1 MHHRARHDPVRPVR
15 RDPLRQVRPARRGH
29 RDPLRQVRPVR
40 QGLPVPQLRLVLAE
54 VVAVPVRR

>member
-15 RDPLRQVRPARRGH
+15 HDPLRQVRPAH